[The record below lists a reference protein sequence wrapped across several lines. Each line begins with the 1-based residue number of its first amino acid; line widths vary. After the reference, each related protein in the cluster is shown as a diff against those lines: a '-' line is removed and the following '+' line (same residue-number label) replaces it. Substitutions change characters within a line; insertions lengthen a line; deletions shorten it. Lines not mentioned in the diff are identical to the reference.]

1 MIKDFYDAILNL
13 LKEFG
18 VIDKIKER
26 AKRAG
31 PTWKAKGVA
40 YVLAPGF
47 ILAIAITFGS
57 GKAID
62 FNKGLTLSELQTE
75 TAQGNEPVSRKS
87 IVVIAEPNT
96 SSYEIPIK
104 KNSSKIWS
112 SLDAEKAQRNAD
124 IGHFRINGTVLHVH
138 TPFYDVN
145 EPVLL
150 LIEGELD
157 RQIEVLGETESID
170 NWRLVSR
177 SSTSVVYAVLVNCF
191 FALGIGLASAATPIN
206 GDKNYTSQIG
216 TEPNEES
223 VIQGNTVES

>member
-1 MIKDFYDAILNL
+1 MMKEIYDAILNL

-31 PTWKAKGVA
+31 PAWKAKGVA
-40 YVLAPGF
+40 FFLAPGF
-47 ILAIAITFGS
+47 ILAIATTFGG

-62 FNKGLTLSELQTE
+62 FNKGLAVSELQTE
-75 TAQGNEPVSRKS
+75 TAQGSEPISKKS
-87 IVVIAEPNT
+87 IVVIAEPNK

-104 KNSSKIWS
+104 KNSSKIWT
-112 SLDAEKAQRNAD
+112 SLDEEKAQRNAD
-124 IGHFRINGTVLHVH
+124 IGHFRINGTVLHVQ
-138 TPFYDVN
+138 TPFFDVN
-145 EPVLL
+145 EPVVL
-150 LIEGELD
+150 LIDGELD

-177 SSTSVVYAVLVNCF
+177 NSSSVVSAVLVNCF
-191 FALGIGLASAATPIN
+191 FALGIGLASAAAPIN
-206 GDKNYTSQIG
+206 GDKNYTSEVG

-223 VIQGNTVES
+223 VIQGDTVES